1 MTGRVVRTGGAEDL
15 AEAGITLVELLVGL
29 VVTSLLAIAVFSFF
43 LNTSQGIGQQSSSGE
58 MWQRGRNALAIMRQA
73 LESAGYGLPHY
84 DQCLNGVVGV
94 DDLTGSAGALVA
106 VTASA
111 QSSGS
116 GYDPSTSAG
125 INTYSFSTLIGGAS
139 FGGAPAAIVGSQQGA
154 NLSVDDLKNLEPGDI
169 ALIALP
175 GTGVCVIG
183 QMTNVAGKGTLNSSC
198 TVTGSG
204 NATGSGTVVFN
215 SGKGKSTCL
224 QANPK
229 QLFSQPNP
237 LTGAAVSSSAFQKA
251 PLYDLGAQN
260 FLFETFQI
268 LENPAGST
276 PTLYMT
282 QYTGLQATPPAPQPL
297 ATGVVDLQ
305 LRYGIGKNGQVQQW
319 IAPEDYSPSATETI
333 VAVQLAMLI
342 RGSRY
347 LPNSLSPASFDLLGR
362 TYTVPTQ
369 NGPGCLQGNC
379 RHYEYHVFQTIVPIR
394 NGIWGSQG

>member
-1 MTGRVVRTGGAEDL
+1 MT
-15 AEAGITLVELLVGL
+15 EAGISLVELLVGL

-43 LNTSQGIGQQSSSGE
+43 LNTSQGISQQNASGE
-58 MWQRGRNALAIMRQA
+58 MWQRGRNALAMMRQA

-84 DQCLNGVVGV
+84 DQCVNGVVGASN
-94 DDLTGSAGALVA
+94 LAGTAGALVA

-116 GYDPSTSAG
+116 GYDPSASAG
-125 INTYSFSTLIGGAS
+125 INTYSFSTIIGGGT
-139 FGGAPAAIVGSQQGA
+139 FGGAPATTVNSQQGA
-154 NLSVDDLKNLEPGDI
+154 NLSVSSLTNLQPGDI

-198 TVTGSG
+198 NVTGG
-204 NATGSGTVVFN
+204 GQATGGGTVVFN
-215 SGKGKSTCL
+215 SGKGNTLCF
-224 QANPK
+224 QANPN

-237 LTGAAVSSSAFQKA
+237 VTGTTINTAAFQGA
-251 PLYDLGAQN
+251 TLYNLGSQN

-282 QYTGLQATPPAPQPL
+282 QYTGLQATAPTPQPL

-305 LRYGIGKNGQVQQW
+305 LRYGIGQNGQVQQW
-319 IAPEDYSPSATETI
+319 ILPENYTPSATQTI

-347 LPNSLSPASFDLLGR
+347 LPNSLSPTSFNLLGR

-379 RHYEYHVFQTIVPIR
+379 RHYEYHVFQSVVPIR
-394 NGIWGSQG
+394 NGIWEGK

>member
-1 MTGRVVRTGGAEDL
+1 MTRRVIFPVGANDL
-15 AEAGITLVELLVGL
+15 TEAGISLVELLVGL
-29 VVTSLLAIAVFSFF
+29 VVTSLLAIVVFSFF
-43 LNTSQGIGQQSSSGE
+43 LNTSQGISQQNASGE

-84 DQCLNGVVGV
+84 DQCVNGVVGASN
-94 DDLTGSAGALVA
+94 LNGAAGALVA

-116 GYDPSTSAG
+116 GYDPSASAG
-125 INTYSFSTLIGGAS
+125 INTYSFSTIIGGGA
-139 FGGAPAAIVGSQQGA
+139 FGGVPATRISHQQGT
-154 NLSVDDLKNLEPGDI
+154 NLSVSSLTNLQPGDI
-169 ALIALP
+169 ALIASP
-175 GTGVCVIG
+175 GTGVCEIG

-198 TVTGSG
+198 NVTGG
-204 NATGSGTVVFN
+204 GQATGAGTVVFN
-215 SGKGKSTCL
+215 SGKGNTPCF
-224 QANPK
+224 QANPN

-237 LTGAAVSSSAFQKA
+237 VTGTAINAADFQGA
-251 PLYDLGAQN
+251 TLYNLGSQN

-282 QYTGLQATPPAPQPL
+282 QYTGLQATAPTPQPL

-305 LRYGIGKNGQVQQW
+305 LRYGIGQNGQVQQW
-319 IAPEDYSPSATETI
+319 IPPENYTPSATQTI

-347 LPNSLSPASFDLLGR
+347 LPNSLSPASFNLLGR

-379 RHYEYHVFQTIVPIR
+379 RHYEYHVFQSVVPIR
-394 NGIWGSQG
+394 NDIWEGK